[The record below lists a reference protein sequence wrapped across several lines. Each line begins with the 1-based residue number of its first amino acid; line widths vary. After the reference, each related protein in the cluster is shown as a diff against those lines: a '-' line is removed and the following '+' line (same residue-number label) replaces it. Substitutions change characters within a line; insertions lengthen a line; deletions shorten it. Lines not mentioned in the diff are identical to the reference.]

1 MNQAPGFAVGE
12 ESIPIDASGF
22 DHEAWFAELVA
33 ELESR
38 DTISAVME
46 RTLELRRQQSRLIA
60 LEQRELAELASRTRL
75 RLPEGAKPKEIELA
89 MRSLTAELA
98 VLHRVSD
105 RTMAARI
112 AEAEALVTQ
121 FPSTLECLELG
132 RIQLGHVRTIVE
144 QGLAI
149 QDADV
154 RARYEVEVL
163 EKAVSVTP
171 GRLRRFAQ
179 LTAVRMCEVAFEE
192 RHRQAREER
201 RVSITELGDG
211 MSHVTATM
219 PTVLAEG
226 AWDRLTEQAQAI
238 RLAGDSRSFDQI
250 RSDLVAELL
259 LTGQPSGD
267 PEAPHAAGVGI
278 RAEVSVVIPVLTL
291 LGRSAE
297 PATITG
303 KGPIDLD
310 TARKLV
316 GGATRWL
323 RILTDPITDLVLSAD
338 DYRPSTRLRRFL
350 QARDGRCRFPTCNR
364 SPRRS
369 DLDHTIAW
377 EDGGRTVPDNLDVL
391 CRGHHTLKHYAP
403 PNAPPWR
410 VRQTEPGVIEWITP
424 NGHVVRDRPDGVPS
438 GYRSVEFA

>member
-1 MNQAPGFAVGE
+1 
-12 ESIPIDASGF
+12 
-22 DHEAWFAELVA
+22 
-33 ELESR
+33 
-38 DTISAVME
+38 
-46 RTLELRRQQSRLIA
+46 
-60 LEQRELAELASRTRL
+60 
-75 RLPEGAKPKEIELA
+75 

-112 AEAEALVTQ
+112 AEAEALVSQ

-179 LTAVRMCEVAFEE
+179 LTA
-192 RHRQAREER
+192 
-201 RVSITELGDG
+201 
-211 MSHVTATM
+211 TM

-226 AWDRLTEQAQAI
+226 AWDRLTEQAQVI
-238 RLAGDSRSFDQI
+238 RLAGDPRSFDQI
-250 RSDLVAELL
+250 RSDLVAEVL

-291 LGRSAE
+291 LGRGAE

-303 KGPIDLD
+303 KGPIDLE
-310 TARKLV
+310 TARKLA

-323 RILTDPITDLVLSAD
+323 RVLTDPITDLQPQPPPL
-338 DYRPSTRLRRFL
+338 RPGSHDRLGARR
-350 QARDGRCRFPTCNR
+350 
-364 SPRRS
+364 
-369 DLDHTIAW
+369 
-377 EDGGRTVPDNLDVL
+377 
-391 CRGHHTLKHYAP
+391 
-403 PNAPPWR
+403 
-410 VRQTEPGVIEWITP
+410 
-424 NGHVVRDRPDGVPS
+424 
-438 GYRSVEFA
+438 